1 MSPSFGL
8 ANSCCARVHR
18 LEFFRTPL
26 NLACLRIPLRQDE
39 RLGLLY
45 DSKPS
50 HVPSFEQPK
59 LGPEA
64 PSISLASH
72 VGPRSP
78 IPMQTRCM
86 ADALMELSMH
96 SLAFTDEAGS
106 TSSVAFRVYGCHKLA
121 NFKPPPVYTSLF
133 PLNILIH
140 YTSHLKLQHQLCRHI
155 FPSPEPLPIHTTQH
169 LAFPSQP
176 TFTLQAH
183 PPTLA
188 TPSLVQNLPSSTR
201 LILLTTPSTRNHTMS
216 NTSRTIWAVI
226 PAPAP
231 PAEATP
237 AASPWQVT
245 LTVLTEQALA
255 IARDSSGPPPK
266 PGFSSIRR
274 SSYSSSSSAP
284 GRDEVV
290 EIPEILNSQ
299 ETLVF
304 FGLRPDLAGE
314 LYEDWLE
321 FQQTPGELGYGED
334 IMSFAFDY
342 LKYQARGMEF
352 TRFSTVDDW
361 RQVLAELG
369 VSRRLA
375 DAIFDANCAEIR
387 KSRSPP
393 DWVLDTFQIAWDFL
407 RVLNARI
414 LRREMEQDGLVPPL
428 PSTAP
433 AARDGRVTLRKG
445 GAMSRLASVF
455 MEDGSLYI
463 SDVLSGAPTQFH
475 HQRHNLLCLTDLAY
489 AEKCAS
495 FCHLRV
501 PAEDGGVLA
510 FAIPDELFAGLK
522 EAENRDWQQLV
533 WWAQRCPYVVGEHPP
548 MSLAPYLEAPLL
560 IGYMCQVP
568 PHVIQQLPS
577 SGQLYGQH
585 LRIRGGHDAI
595 QFLFQSWEV
604 QQQIQA
610 QCAGWTWLRPQN
622 ELEEFFIP

>member
-1 MSPSFGL
+1 
-8 ANSCCARVHR
+8 
-18 LEFFRTPL
+18 
-26 NLACLRIPLRQDE
+26 
-39 RLGLLY
+39 
-45 DSKPS
+45 
-50 HVPSFEQPK
+50 
-59 LGPEA
+59 
-64 PSISLASH
+64 
-72 VGPRSP
+72 
-78 IPMQTRCM
+78 
-86 ADALMELSMH
+86 
-96 SLAFTDEAGS
+96 
-106 TSSVAFRVYGCHKLA
+106 
-121 NFKPPPVYTSLF
+121 
-133 PLNILIH
+133 
-140 YTSHLKLQHQLCRHI
+140 
-155 FPSPEPLPIHTTQH
+155 
-169 LAFPSQP
+169 
-176 TFTLQAH
+176 
-183 PPTLA
+183 
-188 TPSLVQNLPSSTR
+188 
-201 LILLTTPSTRNHTMS
+201 MS
-216 NTSRTIWAVI
+216 NTSSTIWAVI

-274 SSYSSSSSAP
+274 SSYSSSPSTP

-290 EIPEILNSQ
+290 EIPEVLNSQ
-299 ETLVF
+299 ETLEF

-321 FQQTPGELGYGED
+321 SQQTPGELGYGED

-342 LKYQARGMEF
+342 LKYQVRGMEF

-560 IGYMCQVP
+560 IGYMCRVP

-610 QCAGWTWLRPQN
+610 QCVGWTWLRPQN